1 MAPAPLAG
9 TAGETDP
16 HRLFE
21 ACMAGKERGRI
32 AAGDARQFVRSPFGL
47 WCKWHAP
54 QDQRDPDSRFMELL
68 FDAGN
73 AHEQTYVEETFPEAE
88 RIAGMPRPEGF
99 LRALQAMARGTAVLH
114 GVPLYYLVEDLYGA
128 ADLLERDDDHPSV
141 FGPFHYRVRE
151 VKLAKEIRADHRIQ
165 AAFYTYVL
173 GKIQGYTPETFIMIN
188 GDREAEEHPFD
199 ETELLHVLEEVRRI
213 RNGARVSPTYDSCD
227 WPWRGFCNREAER
240 LRDVSLVSRVGPET
254 KERLTAGGIRT
265 VEELAATPVARL
277 KAIRNIGENR
287 ARRLTQAAKAIITRR
302 PIQIGSVTFP
312 SPSVEIFLDLEGP
325 GPLWDQAESDLVDYL
340 IGALVREG
348 DRVEYRPFL
357 AEDFDA
363 EGQMFR
369 SFIEWL
375 RTQQDF
381 VIYHW
386 CSYEP
391 SHLKELLDRHELS
404 EFDRNRVLQPLQDLY
419 PIATQAFVFPTYRNG
434 LKDIA
439 NFLGFRWRHAD
450 VDATESMAL
459 YHRYVQDPDA
469 HREDIAKILIYNEDD
484 CRATMVIKDWLAKTS
499 RANQDGKGR
508 A

>member
-1 MAPAPLAG
+1 MSAPLAG
-9 TAGETDP
+9 TAGEIDP
-16 HRLFE
+16 HPLFE

-54 QDQRDPDSRFMELL
+54 TDQRDPDSPFMELL

-88 RIAGMPRPEGF
+88 RIADIPRPEGF
-99 LRALQAMARGTAVLH
+99 LRALQAMARGTTVLH

-128 ADLLERDDDHPSV
+128 ADLLERDDNHPSV

-151 VKLAKEIRADHRIQ
+151 VKLAKDIRADHRIQ

-173 GKIQGYTPETFIMIN
+173 GKIQGYTPEIFIMVN
-188 GDREAEEHPFD
+188 GDREEEEHPFD
-199 ETELLHVLEEVRRI
+199 ETEFLHVLEEVRWI
-213 RNGARVSPTYDSCD
+213 RNGARVSPTFDSCD
-227 WPWRGFCNREAER
+227 WPWRGFCNLEAER
-240 LRDVSLVSRVGPET
+240 LRDVSLVSQVGPET
-254 KERLTAGGIRT
+254 KERLTAAGIRT

-277 KAIRNIGENR
+277 KAIRNIGANR
-287 ARRLTQAAKAIITRR
+287 ARRLTRAAKAIVTRR
-302 PIQIGSVTFP
+302 PIRIGSVTFP

-325 GPLWDQAESDLVDYL
+325 GPPWGQAEPDLVDYL

-357 AEDFDA
+357 AEDFNA

-369 SFIEWL
+369 SFIEWI

-391 SHLKELLDRHELS
+391 SHLKELLARHELS
-404 EFDRNRVLQPLQDLY
+404 ESDRSWVLEPLQDLY

-439 NFLGFRWRHAD
+439 NFLGFQWRHAD

-459 YHRYVQDPDA
+459 YHHYVQDPDA
-469 HREDIAKILIYNEDD
+469 HGEDIKKILDYNEDD
-484 CRATMVIKDWLAKTS
+484 CRATMVIKDWLAETS